1 MTPPKKKSDRKENL
15 LRARVTDAQKRVF
28 EAAAAKE
35 GMDLSTFAR
44 VSMIEKARRAGF
56 EI

>member
-1 MTPPKKKSDRKENL
+1 MQPRKKKAERKETL
-15 LRARVTDAQKRVF
+15 VRVRVTDAQKRAF
-28 EAAAAKE
+28 ESAAAKE

-44 VSMIEKARRAGF
+44 VSMIEKSRRAGI